1 MGGGPCSKLLEEDI
15 GYKAY
20 SFRNKGEN
28 YSPTHSIMKVKANAQ
43 LMGGMKMSSHGTLTE
58 EQIQGYRE
66 NGYAL
71 YKKPLFG
78 PEKMK
83 KLTDIFEEQWAM
95 VGRKLNSELD
105 TPHFR
110 DERLLE
116 FLLADEV
123 LDLVEPII
131 GPNIGLWSS
140 HFISKEPLVGKQ
152 TPWHEDSAYWKG
164 RLSRYDKI
172 VTVWLAIDRSN
183 EENGCMRV
191 IPGTHQNGFS
201 EYESVDEGEN
211 IFPTQ
216 IKDIDKS
223 KAVYFELEPG
233 ECSLHDSRI
242 VHGAPPNTS
251 PYRRCG
257 YTMRYFSTEAQVIPE
272 ENEGFKIWLARGK
285 DLAGSQFV
293 NV

>member
-1 MGGGPCSKLLEEDI
+1 
-15 GYKAY
+15 
-20 SFRNKGEN
+20 
-28 YSPTHSIMKVKANAQ
+28 
-43 LMGGMKMSSHGTLTE
+43 
-58 EQIQGYRE
+58 
-66 NGYAL
+66 
-71 YKKPLFG
+71 
-78 PEKMK
+78 
-83 KLTDIFEEQWAM
+83 IFEEHLELKGA
-95 VGRKLNSELD
+95 KLSDELD

-140 HFISKEPLVGKQ
+140 HFISKEPVVGRA

-164 RLSRYDKI
+164 RVSSFDKI

-183 EENGCMRV
+183 KENGCMRV
-191 IPGTHQNGFS
+191 IPGTHNNGFS
-201 EYESVDEGEN
+201 EYEKVDSSKN
-211 IFPTQ
+211 LFRSQ
-216 IKDIDKS
+216 IKNIDDS
-223 KAVYFELEPG
+223 QAVYFELERG

-242 VHGAPPNTS
+242 IHGAKANTS

-257 YTMRYFSTEAQVIPE
+257 YTMRYFSTETRVIPE
-272 ENEGFKIWLARGK
+272 RNENHKVWLARGR
-285 DLAGSQFV
+285 DVAGSRFE